1 MLQCHFSKIES
12 LARSLV
18 LRSSGE
24 GQATPVWTVKI
35 VIHLDAH
42 VAVALIVR
50 SPIRDTGV
58 IGSIVE

>member
-1 MLQCHFSKIES
+1 M
-12 LARSLV
+12 

-24 GQATPVWTVKI
+24 GQATPVWTVEI